1 MSIDAAVESAVKRDR
16 VVVLA
21 ALSTVV
27 ALSWAYLFAGAG
39 MNMSALEMTHM
50 TAGGVGMDMMMRPA
64 VWDIRHA
71 GLMFVMWWVMMI
83 AMMLPSAAP
92 MVLLFAAMS
101 RKQRETGN
109 PFAVTSLF
117 ASAYLIAWASFSVL
131 AVGLQWGLERFAL
144 LSPMLVSASAAF
156 DGTLLLAA
164 GIYQL
169 TPLKR
174 TCLRHCRSPLQ
185 FILTHW
191 RSGAGGTFCMGIEH
205 GAYCV
210 GCCWFLMGLLFFGGI
225 MNVYWIIG
233 LAVFVLL
240 EKVAPMG
247 HWLRNL
253 VGIALIVWGTAVLVG
268 APPLRFLGWPESVF
282 SAGI

>member
-1 MSIDAAVESAVKRDR
+1 MRHVIDATVDSAVKRDGI
-16 VVVLA
+16 VVLA

-27 ALSWAYLFAGAG
+27 ALSWAYLLAGAG
-39 MNMSALEMTHM
+39 MNMSALEMTRM

-64 VWDIRHA
+64 VWDIRYA

-83 AMMLPSAAP
+83 AMMLPSAEP
-92 MVLLFAAMS
+92 MVLLFAAIS
-101 RKQRETGN
+101 RKQRETGS
-109 PFAVTSLF
+109 PFVPTSLF
-117 ASAYLIAWASFSVL
+117 ASAYLIAWAGFSVA
-131 AVGLQWGLERFAL
+131 AVGLQWGLERLAL
-144 LSPMLVSASAAF
+144 LSPMLVSASAALG
-156 DGTLLLAA
+156 GTLLLAA

-174 TCLRHCRSPLQ
+174 ACLRHCRSPLQ

-191 RSGAGGTFCMGIEH
+191 RSGAGGTVRMGIEH

-210 GCCWFLMGLLFFGGI
+210 GCCWVLMGLLFFGGI
-225 MNVYWIIG
+225 MNLYWIVG

-240 EKVAPMG
+240 EKVTPMG

-253 VGIALIVWGTAVLVG
+253 GGIALIVWGTAVLVG
-268 APPLRFLGWPESVF
+268 APPLRFL
-282 SAGI
+282 AMA